1 MGGIGS
7 VRGYDPYSIAP
18 YVLDTDGFR
27 NLVGGTQRASGSV
40 EASIPLS
47 EAAKMRLAFFYDYGY
62 VGLDNSTYEGDLV
75 VNDLTRSS
83 TGVVL
88 EWQSAFGLINLVFA
102 YPIDEETGD
111 RTAAFEFSMGS
122 KF

>member
-7 VRGYDPYSIAP
+7 VRGYDPYSLAP
-18 YVLDTDGFR
+18 KLADGS
-27 NLVGGTQRASGSV
+27 LVGGTQRASGTI

-62 VGLDNSTYEGDLV
+62 VSNDADIFENNEIF
-75 VNDLTRSS
+75 VNDITRSS

-88 EWQSAFGLINLVFA
+88 EWQSGFGPINLVFA
-102 YPIDEETGD
+102 YPIDEKEGD
-111 RTAAFEFSMGS
+111 RTAVFEFSMGT

>member
-7 VRGYDPYSIAP
+7 VRGFDPYSLAP
-18 YVLDTDGFR
+18 YQGTSDNR
-27 NLVGGTQRASGSV
+27 SLVGGTQRATGSV

-62 VGLDNSTYEGDLV
+62 IASDSDKEGT
-75 VNDLTRSS
+75 NDLTENDITRSS

-88 EWQSAFGLINLVFA
+88 EWQSAFGPINLVFA
-102 YPIDEETGD
+102 YPIDEQEGD
-111 RTAAFEFSMGS
+111 RTAVFEFSMGS